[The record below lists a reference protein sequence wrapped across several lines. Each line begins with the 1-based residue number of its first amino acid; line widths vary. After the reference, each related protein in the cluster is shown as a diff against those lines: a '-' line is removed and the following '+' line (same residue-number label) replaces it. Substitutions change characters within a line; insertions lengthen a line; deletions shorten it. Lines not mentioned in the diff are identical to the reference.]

1 MDIRNISSSTLSS
14 GIRPAVES
22 APALPSAQNLEQ
34 VTAKAVSAPA
44 GTERAMAGKKAATP
58 ESTSFRLHQN
68 TWGTQPEAAAQST
81 DLDRVKEAMKSIV
94 KSLGSLSK
102 STGLEFSIDDELG
115 RVVVKVVD
123 PETKDVIKQFPSEDA
138 IALAKSLDS
147 GTSGSLH
154 QAKA

>member
-1 MDIRNISSSTLSS
+1 MDIRSISNSTPPA

-22 APALPSAQNLEQ
+22 APASPSVQNLEQ

-44 GTERAMAGKKAATP
+44 AAEKAVAGQKTANP
-58 ESTSFRLHQN
+58 EMTSFRQSR
-68 TWGTQPEAAAQST
+68 QAQSEVAVQPT
-81 DLDRVKEAMKSIV
+81 DLDRVKEAMESIA

-138 IALAKSLDS
+138 IALAKSLNS
-147 GTSGSLH
+147 GNGGSLH
-154 QAKA
+154 QVKA